1 MKKLIFDENGDIGTI
16 SNEKI
21 NLILNTY
28 KVMGLIKNDID
39 LKSFVLHNS
48 FQNELNSEEK
58 EYLKTKRSF
67 TYCSPD
73 FVDFLS

>member
-1 MKKLIFDENGDIGTI
+1 M
-16 SNEKI
+16 
-21 NLILNTY
+21 NLIINTY

-58 EYLKTKRSF
+58 EYLKTKKSF
-67 TYCSPD
+67 TKIT
-73 FVDFLS
+73 